1 MGSASGEVGAGWAPG
16 CPGHHPLLITES
28 SWQQHGPVLTRPG
41 VQGVR
46 QVCVVCAVY
55 ARCAP
60 ARPEAAGRARAGPA
74 AGARRWRWRCS
85 SRRGRPASAGTA
97 PAALTPLSLQA
108 VDDLLRCGICFDY
121 FSIAVIIPQCSH
133 SYCSLCIRKS
143 LSYKTQC
150 PTCCV
155 AVSESDLKNN
165 RILDDLVKS
174 FNSARQQLLQL
185 VLEAPPVPSPP
196 AHSQRPA
203 ESHCSPVSLP
213 ESKEV
218 PGTDSSL
225 RKDKVCPSTRAGGL
239 AWTGQKSFKT
249 EERHDL
255 HGTSAEAGGQHSQ
268 GRSQEIP
275 GSTQSHEK
283 PSTSVLK
290 GDRKVECPVCEVA
303 ILEQYI
309 NKHLDSCL
317 TRGEK
322 KDSLRSSDHKR
333 KLMSKVV
340 YNLLSDRDLRKKLKE
355 HGLSTSGTRQQL
367 IKRHQEFVHMYNAQ
381 CDSLNPKSVAEV
393 VKELEKNEKI
403 RVQLECN
410 KPGEN
415 SLTFTKDQTEEEI
428 DEIHAEY
435 RNKHR
440 SEFKFLVDQV
450 NKRWKKMGE
459 RKAESAQNK
468 EEVAVKGLPAAT
480 EPGEEAPT
488 AVVPGEAQ
496 ALQSEIPDGQSSESP
511 GLRGWQRSA
520 SPEFSLSSGST
531 CSTSSDILTDME
543 RSEMC
548 SPSSDSSSSVVA
560 LTGNKR
566 KLRRIPGDSGT
577 MPQGKRKRS

>member
-1 MGSASGEVGAGWAPG
+1 
-16 CPGHHPLLITES
+16 
-28 SWQQHGPVLTRPG
+28 
-41 VQGVR
+41 
-46 QVCVVCAVY
+46 
-55 ARCAP
+55 
-60 ARPEAAGRARAGPA
+60 
-74 AGARRWRWRCS
+74 
-85 SRRGRPASAGTA
+85 
-97 PAALTPLSLQA
+97 
-108 VDDLLRCGICFDY
+108 VDNLLRCGICFDY

-155 AVSESDLKNN
+155 TVSESDLKNN

-196 AHSQRPA
+196 AHGQCPA
-203 ESHCSPVSLP
+203 GSHGSPAPQP
-213 ESKEV
+213 EAQEV
-218 PGTDSSL
+218 PGTASSV
-225 RKDKVCPSTRAGGL
+225 RKDTVCTSTKAGGL
-239 AWTGQKSFKT
+239 AWTAQKGFRT
-249 EERHDL
+249 EEHHDL
-255 HGTSAEAGGQHSQ
+255 HSTSAEAGGKDSK

-275 GSTQSHEK
+275 GCTESHEK

-290 GDRKVECPVCEVA
+290 GDKKVECPVCAVA

-317 TRGEK
+317 TREEK

-428 DEIHAEY
+428 DEIHTEY

-450 NKRWKKMGE
+450 NKRWKKIDEG
-459 RKAESAQNK
+459 KAQSAQNK
-468 EEVAVKGLPAAT
+468 EEVAVKELPAAT
-480 EPGEEAPT
+480 EPGEEDHT
-488 AVVPGEAQ
+488 AVVPGKAQ
-496 ALQSEIPDGQSSESP
+496 ALQSEIPDGQRSESHS
-511 GLRGWQRSA
+511 LKECQRSA

-531 CSTSSDILTDME
+531 C
-543 RSEMC
+543 
-548 SPSSDSSSSVVA
+548 
-560 LTGNKR
+560 
-566 KLRRIPGDSGT
+566 
-577 MPQGKRKRS
+577 

>member
-1 MGSASGEVGAGWAPG
+1 MALAMPPLEPAWPPGLAP
-16 CPGHHPLLITES
+16 LK
-28 SWQQHGPVLTRPG
+28 
-41 VQGVR
+41 
-46 QVCVVCAVY
+46 
-55 ARCAP
+55 
-60 ARPEAAGRARAGPA
+60 
-74 AGARRWRWRCS
+74 
-85 SRRGRPASAGTA
+85 
-97 PAALTPLSLQA
+97 A

-174 FNSARQQLLQL
+174 FNSARQRLLRL
-185 VLEAPPVPSPP
+185 VLEAPPAPSPP
-196 AHSQRPA
+196 ARSLQSPGSQPGAGEAPA
-203 ESHCSPVSLP
+203 M
-213 ESKEV
+213 
-218 PGTDSSL
+218 DSSWS
-225 RKDKVCPSTRAGGL
+225 KDRVCASTKAGGL
-239 AWTGQKSFKT
+239 PWTAHKSCKT
-249 EERHDL
+249 EEHHDL
-255 HGTSAEAGGQHSQ
+255 HSTSAELGATDSKAIA
-268 GRSQEIP
+268 QEIP
-275 GSTQSHEK
+275 ECTQSHEK

-290 GDRKVECPVCEVA
+290 GDKKVECPVCEVA

-355 HGLSTSGTRQQL
+355 HGLSTSGSRQQL

-428 DEIHAEY
+428 DEIHTEY

-450 NKRWKKMGE
+450 NKRWKKVGE

-468 EEVAVKGLPAAT
+468 EEIAVKELPAAA
-480 EPGEEAPT
+480 EPGEEDPT
-488 AVVPGEAQ
+488 AGKAQ
-496 ALQSEIPDGQSSESP
+496 ALQSEIPDGRRNES
-511 GLRGWQRSA
+511 RGSRQWQRSS

-531 CSTSSDILTDME
+531 CSTNSDILADTE
-543 RSEMC
+543 GSETC
-548 SPSSDSSSSVVA
+548 SASSDSSSVA
-560 LTGNKR
+560 LAGSRR
-566 KLRRIPGDSGT
+566 KLRRPRAPEDEDGGAL
-577 MPQGKRKRS
+577 PRGKRKRS

>member
-1 MGSASGEVGAGWAPG
+1 M
-16 CPGHHPLLITES
+16 PLLEPP
-28 SWQQHGPVLTRPG
+28 WPPG
-41 VQGVR
+41 L
-46 QVCVVCAVY
+46 
-55 ARCAP
+55 AP
-60 ARPEAAGRARAGPA
+60 
-74 AGARRWRWRCS
+74 
-85 SRRGRPASAGTA
+85 
-97 PAALTPLSLQA
+97 LKA

-185 VLEAPPVPSPP
+185 VLEAPPVPSPL

-203 ESHCSPVSLP
+203 ESHCSPVSQP
-213 ESKEV
+213 ESTEV
-218 PGTDSSL
+218 PGVDSSL
-225 RKDKVCPSTRAGGL
+225 GKDKVCTSTKAW
-239 AWTGQKSFKT
+239 WTGQKSFQT
-249 EERHDL
+249 EEQHDL
-255 HGTSAEAGGQHSQ
+255 HSTSAEAAGKDSQ
-268 GRSQEIP
+268 VRSQEVP
-275 GSTQSHEK
+275 GCTQSHEK

-317 TRGEK
+317 SREEK
-322 KDSLRSSDHKR
+322 KESLRSSDHKR

-428 DEIHAEY
+428 DEIHTEY

-450 NKRWKKMGE
+450 NKRWKKTGE

-468 EEVAVKGLPAAT
+468 EEVAVRELPAAT
-480 EPGEEAPT
+480 AVAFVFNWELQHGKGRRQSWPDEPGGEDPT
-488 AVVPGEAQ
+488 AAVPGEAQ
-496 ALQSEIPDGQSSESP
+496 ALQSEIPDGRRSDSP
-511 GLRGWQRSA
+511 SVKGWQRSA
-520 SPEFSLSSGST
+520 SPELSLSSGST
-531 CSTSSDILTDME
+531 SSTNSDILTDME
-543 RSEMC
+543 GSETC
-548 SPSSDSSSSVVA
+548 STSSDSSSSVA

-566 KLRRIPGDSGT
+566 KLRQPRVPGDSGT
-577 MPQGKRKRS
+577 VPRGKRKRS

>member
-1 MGSASGEVGAGWAPG
+1 MALAM
-16 CPGHHPLLITES
+16 PLLEPA
-28 SWQQHGPVLTRPG
+28 WPPG
-41 VQGVR
+41 L
-46 QVCVVCAVY
+46 
-55 ARCAP
+55 AP
-60 ARPEAAGRARAGPA
+60 
-74 AGARRWRWRCS
+74 
-85 SRRGRPASAGTA
+85 
-97 PAALTPLSLQA
+97 LKA

-174 FNSARQQLLQL
+174 FNSARQQLLRL

-196 AHSQRPA
+196 AHSLQSPGSQPGAGEAPA
-203 ESHCSPVSLP
+203 I
-213 ESKEV
+213 
-218 PGTDSSL
+218 DSSL
-225 RKDKVCPSTRAGGL
+225 SKDKVCTSMKAGGL
-239 AWTGQKSFKT
+239 PWTGHKSCKT
-249 EERHDL
+249 EEHHDL
-255 HGTSAEAGGQHSQ
+255 HSASAELGGKDSKVIA
-268 GRSQEIP
+268 QEIP
-275 GSTQSHEK
+275 GCTQSHEK

-290 GDRKVECPVCEVA
+290 GDKKVECPVCEVA

-428 DEIHAEY
+428 DEIHTEY

-468 EEVAVKGLPAAT
+468 EEVAVKELPAAA
-480 EPGEEAPT
+480 EPGEEDPT
-488 AVVPGEAQ
+488 AGKAQ
-496 ALQSEIPDGQSSESP
+496 ALQSEIPDGQRNESH
-511 GLRGWQRSA
+511 GSRQWQRSS

-531 CSTSSDILTDME
+531 CSTNSDILADTE
-543 RSEMC
+543 GSETC
-548 SPSSDSSSSVVA
+548 SASSDSSVA
-560 LTGNKR
+560 LAGSRR
-566 KLRRIPGDSGT
+566 KLRRPRAREDEDGGAL
-577 MPQGKRKRS
+577 PPGKRKRS